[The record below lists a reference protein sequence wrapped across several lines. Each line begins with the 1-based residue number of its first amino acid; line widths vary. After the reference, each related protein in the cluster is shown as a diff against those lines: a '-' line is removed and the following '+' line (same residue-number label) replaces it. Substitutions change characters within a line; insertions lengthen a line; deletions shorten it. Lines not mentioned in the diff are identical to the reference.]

1 MCQPAKLLIERING
15 MSATMMMEERT
26 ADPTLI
32 MQEAEAVERIK
43 RARGILGEDVVILG
57 HHYQRDEVVQFADFQ
72 GDSYQL
78 CKEGAKVR
86 AKYIVFAGVH
96 FMAESAVILGR
107 PDQVV
112 ILPNMKAGCSMAD
125 MANLEQVLTAWA
137 ELEEVL
143 GVPSDEA
150 IMPVTYMNSAANL
163 KGFVG
168 QYGGTVCTSSNAAGA
183 LAWAFEQR
191 EKVFFFPDQ
200 HLGRNTGK
208 KMGIPLEQ
216 MVLWNPFKPYG
227 GLTDAQIENAKVI
240 LWQGH
245 CSVHQQFRPE
255 HVDLWRTHHEGIN
268 VIVHPECM
276 MEVVDKA
283 DYVGSTSYIVQT
295 IDGAVAGSKWA
306 VGTEVHLVNRLK
318 ERNLD
323 KFVTLLSPFACL
335 CSTMYRI
342 TPLDL
347 ANALDQLVQGR
358 VINQIIVDDEVQ
370 RNARMALDRM
380 LSIPAATKVILGD

>member
-1 MCQPAKLLIERING
+1 MDIILDDIVVDQQPHQA
-15 MSATMMMEERT
+15 
-26 ADPTLI
+26 TLI
-32 MQEAEAVERIK
+32 DQEQAAMERIK
-43 RARGILGEDVVILG
+43 QIRPLLGDQVVILG
-57 HHYQRDEVVQFADFQ
+57 HHYQRDEVTQFADFL

-78 CKEGAKVR
+78 SKEGSNVS

-96 FMAESAVILGR
+96 FMAESADILAR
-107 PDQVV
+107 DDQVV

-137 ELEEVL
+137 ELEEVF
-143 GVPSDEA
+143 GADPENT
-150 IMPVTYMNSAANL
+150 IMPITYMNSAANL
-163 KGFVG
+163 KAFVG
-168 QYGGTVCTSSNAAGA
+168 EHGGAVCTSSNAKGA
-183 LAWAFEQR
+183 LDWAFAQR

-227 GLTDAQIENAKVI
+227 GLTDEQILNAKVI

-255 HVDLWRTHHEGIN
+255 HIDMWRNLHPDIN
-268 VIVHPECM
+268 ILVHPECM

-283 DYVGSTSYIVQT
+283 DYVGSTSYIIKTVEN
-295 IDGAVAGSKWA
+295 APAGSKWA
-306 VGTEVHLVNRLK
+306 IGTEMHMVNRLK
-318 ERNLD
+318 AEQPD
-323 KFVTLLSPFACL
+323 KSVALLSPFACL

-342 TPLDL
+342 SPLDL
-347 ANALDQLVQGR
+347 ANVLENLLAGH
-358 VINQIIVDDEVQ
+358 VINQIVVPSPVKQ
-370 RNARMALDRM
+370 NAKLALDRM
-380 LSIPAATKVILGD
+380 LAIPK

>member
-1 MCQPAKLLIERING
+1 
-15 MSATMMMEERT
+15 MSVLEFVDSP

-32 MQEAEAVERIK
+32 ERDAEAVQRIQ
-43 RARGILGEDVVILG
+43 RARAILGDQVVILG
-57 HHYQRDEVVQFADFQ
+57 HHYQRDEVVRFADFQ

-78 CKEGAKVR
+78 SKEGSRVA

-107 PDQVV
+107 PDQAV

-137 ELEEVL
+137 DLEEVL
-143 GVPSDEA
+143 GEDA
-150 IMPVTYMNSAANL
+150 ANRIMPITYMNSAANL
-163 KGFVG
+163 KAFVG
-168 QYGGTVCTSSNAAGA
+168 EHGGAVCTSSNAEGA
-183 LAWAFEQR
+183 LKWAFAQR

-208 KMGIPLEQ
+208 RMDIPLEQ
-216 MVLWNPFKPYG
+216 MVLWNPFEPYG
-227 GLTDAQIENAKVI
+227 GLSDEQILNARVI

-245 CSVHQQFRPE
+245 CSVHQQFQPQ
-255 HVDLWRTHHEGIN
+255 HVDLWRRQHDDVQ

-283 DYVGSTSYIVQT
+283 DLVGSTSYIVKT
-295 IDGAVAGSKWA
+295 IDNAPPGSKFA

-318 ERNLD
+318 ERNPD
-323 KFVTLLSPFACL
+323 KFVTLLSPFTCL

-347 ANALDQLVQGR
+347 ANVLEELVAGR
-358 VINQIIVDDEVQ
+358 VVNQILVPEDVQ
-370 RNARMALDRM
+370 RNARLALDRM
-380 LSIPAATKVILGD
+380 LAIPDGQKVILGD

>member
-1 MCQPAKLLIERING
+1 MVVNQLVMAEATADETTLIE
-15 MSATMMMEERT
+15 
-26 ADPTLI
+26 
-32 MQEAEAVERIK
+32 QEQMAVERIIK
-43 RARGILGEDVVILG
+43 AREILGDEVVILG

-78 CKEGAKVR
+78 SQEGARVK

-137 ELEEVL
+137 ELEDVL
-143 GVPSDEA
+143 MDDPTSQ
-150 IMPVTYMNSAANL
+150 IMPITYMNSAANL
-163 KGFVG
+163 KAFVG
-168 QYGGTVCTSSNAAGA
+168 ERGGTVCTSSNARGA
-183 LAWAFEQR
+183 LEWAFAQR

-208 KMGIPLEQ
+208 AMGIPLEQ
-216 MVLWNPFKPYG
+216 MVLWDPFQPYG
-227 GLTDAQIENAKVI
+227 GLSDEQILNARII
-240 LWQGH
+240 LWKGH

-255 HVDLWRTHHEGIN
+255 HVDLWHRHHPDIN
-268 VIVHPECM
+268 IIVHPECM
-276 MEVVDKA
+276 MAVVDKA
-283 DYVGSTSYIVQT
+283 DYVGSTAYIVKMIEAAEPGT
-295 IDGAVAGSKWA
+295 KWA

-318 ERNLD
+318 NAHPD
-323 KFVTLLSPFACL
+323 KMVQLLSPFTCL

-342 TPLDL
+342 SPLDL
-347 ANALDQLVQGR
+347 AAILEGLAAGQ
-358 VINQIIVDDEVQ
+358 VINQITVPDDV
-370 RNARMALDRM
+370 ARHARLALDRM
-380 LSIPAATKVILGD
+380 LAIPK

>member
-1 MCQPAKLLIERING
+1 MALPNVTIDVKRAAHETLIEQEEAAVGRI
-15 MSATMMMEERT
+15 
-26 ADPTLI
+26 
-32 MQEAEAVERIK
+32 Q
-43 RARGILGEDVVILG
+43 RARALLGEDVVILG
-57 HHYQRDEVVQFADFQ
+57 HHYQRDEVVRFADFQ

-78 CKEGAKVR
+78 SKEGASVK

-107 PDQVV
+107 EDQVV
-112 ILPNMKAGCSMAD
+112 ILPNMNAGCSMAD
-125 MANLEQVLTAWA
+125 MANLEQVLTAWY

-143 GVPSDEA
+143 KADPSES
-150 IMPVTYMNSAANL
+150 IMPITYMNSAANL
-163 KGFVG
+163 KAFVG
-168 QYGGTVCTSSNAAGA
+168 ERGGTVCTSSNAKGA
-183 LAWAFEQR
+183 LEWAFAQR

-208 KMGIPLEQ
+208 TMGIPLEQ
-216 MVLWNPFKPYG
+216 MVLWNPFEPFG
-227 GLTDAQIENAKVI
+227 GLTDEQILNAKVI

-255 HVDLWRTHHEGIN
+255 HADLWRQHHPDIN

-283 DYVGSTSYIVQT
+283 DLVGSTSYIVKT
-295 IDGAVAGSKWA
+295 IQNAPAGSKWA

-318 ERNLD
+318 IAHPD
-323 KFVTLLSPFACL
+323 KFVTLLSPFTCL

-342 TPLDL
+342 NPLDL
-347 ANALDQLVQGR
+347 ANVLENLVEGR
-358 VINQIIVDDEVQ
+358 VINQITVSEDVQ
-370 RNARMALDRM
+370 HYAHLALDRM
-380 LSIPAATKVILGD
+380 LSIPK